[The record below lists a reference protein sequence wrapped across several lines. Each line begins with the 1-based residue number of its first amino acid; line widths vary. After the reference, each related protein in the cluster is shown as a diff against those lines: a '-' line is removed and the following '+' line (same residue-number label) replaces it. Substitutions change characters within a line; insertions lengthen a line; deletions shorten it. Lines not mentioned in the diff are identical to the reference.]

1 MRIALYI
8 ISTVVIFLIGWT
20 SHKIIRREDTT
31 DYHWKKIND
40 WREYMSDPNNTRTSM
55 GFTNISQPFDEMPH
69 LEALV
74 SAGELQK
81 RWVLIPGLPVRREVT
96 QDLMKFL
103 NNPQVLSATMGEHYN
118 DGVPLTF
125 QVWYRPSFDQELSNY
140 IEELKNKG

>member
-1 MRIALYI
+1 
-8 ISTVVIFLIGWT
+8 
-20 SHKIIRREDTT
+20 
-31 DYHWKKIND
+31 
-40 WREYMSDPNNTRTSM
+40 MSDPNNTRTSM
-55 GFTNISQPFDEMPH
+55 GFNNISQPFDEMPH